1 MSNVDKQ
8 VEKEVFFGTWPVL
21 KKERKYGFIDALLVL
36 SGYCIATWSYTQGS
50 YLATLVGFKQLL
62 IGAFLAA
69 LFMLLVYQLPV
80 TVRGFHGKSPRI
92 IRNSF
97 ISGRTP
103 DTEPVVCG
111 PWNSYRI

>member
-1 MSNVDKQ
+1 MSDVNKQ

-50 YLATLVGFKQLL
+50 YLATLVDFKQLL

-80 TVRGFHGKSPRI
+80 I
-92 IRNSF
+92 
-97 ISGRTP
+97 
-103 DTEPVVCG
+103 
-111 PWNSYRI
+111 